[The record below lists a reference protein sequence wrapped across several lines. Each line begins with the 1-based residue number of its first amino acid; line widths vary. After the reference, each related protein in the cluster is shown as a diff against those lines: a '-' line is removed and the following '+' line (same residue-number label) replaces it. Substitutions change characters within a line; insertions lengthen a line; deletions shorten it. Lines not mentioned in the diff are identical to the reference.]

1 MADRSDKDDERSEE
15 DLEKRPQDPFV
26 ERLRPDP
33 SEPPTR
39 VMVLE
44 GLLGDSD
51 RAGFRRLY
59 FTSELDHYA
68 EFRADQVLSVET
80 LPADRPPFLGQE
92 ATRVTLPRDATV
104 DYTRTRT
111 ARPVDE
117 FDLDVRLGP
126 AGGMIPG
133 PGTWEAE
140 CPGPTW
146 GECPTFVTCVSCPDT
161 CQITICRGRTCID
174 VNTCDFELCRTQS
187 PMATCRRTCETC
199 RTRCDTCVTCA
210 TCETQ
215 CETCTPTCITCPT
228 GCGETCTPTCR
239 QTCAPTCSPV
249 CITRDL
255 TCETCLRTQ
264 CDTCFTCTPRCPT
277 AFC

>member
-174 VNTCDFELCRTQS
+174 VNTCDFELCPTRA
-187 PMATCRRTCETC
+187 PTCRRTCDTC
-199 RTRCDTCVTCA
+199 RTRCDTCVTCN
-210 TCETQ
+210 TCQTQ
-215 CETCTPTCITCPT
+215 CETCTPTCATCPT
-228 GCGETCTPTCR
+228 QCDTCAPTCRGTCGPTCTPTCGFACTAV
-239 QTCAPTCSPV
+239 TCQPT
-249 CITRDL
+249 R
-255 TCETCLRTQ
+255 
-264 CDTCFTCTPRCPT
+264 CDTCITCFPRCLT
-277 AFC
+277 GEFC

>member
-1 MADRSDKDDERSEE
+1 MADRSDKDDKRSEE
-15 DLEKRPQDPFV
+15 DIEKRPQDPFV

-33 SEPPTR
+33 SEPPTPA
-39 VMVLE
+39 MVLE

-117 FDLDVRLGP
+117 FDLDVRLGA
-126 AGGMIPG
+126 AGRMVPG

-146 GECPTFVTCVSCPDT
+146 GECPTFVTCGSCPDT
-161 CQITICRGRTCID
+161 CQITICRGATCID
-174 VNTCDFELCRTQS
+174 VNTCEFEVCETRQPRCRTRA
-187 PMATCRRTCETC
+187 PTCRTCETC
-199 RTRCDTCVTCA
+199 RTRCDTCVTCV

-215 CETCTPTCITCPT
+215 CQTCTPTCITCPT
-228 GCGETCTPTCR
+228 GCEVT
-239 QTCAPTCSPV
+239 
-249 CITRDL
+249 
-255 TCETCLRTQ
+255 
-264 CDTCFTCTPRCPT
+264 CDTCRTRCDTCGIACTVDTCRRTLCDTCITCTPRCPT
-277 AFC
+277 AIC

>member
-15 DLEKRPQDPFV
+15 DLGSRPQDPFV

-39 VMVLE
+39 VMVLD

-51 RAGFRRLY
+51 RPGFRRLY

-80 LPADRPPFLGQE
+80 LPADRPPFPGQE
-92 ATRVTLPRDATV
+92 STRVTLPRDATV

-174 VNTCDFELCRTQS
+174 VNTCDFELCRTRS